1 MNENE
6 ELKIIKELDNLVYT
20 IRGKKVIFDSDVAKL
35 YETDKKIIR
44 KVVKRNIKRFSEDCC
59 FQLTETELQEMK
71 SQFENSSQIFD
82 KYRDNRYLPY
92 VFTDKGIVMLALLLK
107 NKIAVQ
113 FSIRIINELISTG
126 NMGINE
132 LFK

>member
-1 MNENE
+1 MNEKE
-6 ELKIIKELDNLVYT
+6 ELNTIEDIENMVYT
-20 IRGKKVIFDSDVAKL
+20 IRGKKVILDSDVSKL
-35 YETDKKIIR
+35 YETDTKMIR
-44 KVVKRNIKRFSEDCC
+44 KVVKRNIKRFPEDCC

-71 SQFENSSQIFD
+71 SQFENTSQIFG
-82 KYRDNRYLPY
+82 KYRGNRYLPY

-126 NMGINE
+126 YIGIDE

>member
-1 MNENE
+1 MNEKE
-6 ELKIIKELDNLVYT
+6 ELNTIEDIENMVYT
-20 IRGKKVIFDSDVAKL
+20 IRGKKVILDSDVAKL
-35 YETDKKIIR
+35 YETDTKMIR
-44 KVVKRNIKRFSEDCC
+44 KVVKRNIKRFPEDCC
-59 FQLTETELQEMK
+59 FQLTKEELKQM
-71 SQFENSSQIFD
+71 QSQIVIASQKD
-82 KYRDNRYLPY
+82 EKYRNNRFLPY

-126 NMGINE
+126 YIGIDE